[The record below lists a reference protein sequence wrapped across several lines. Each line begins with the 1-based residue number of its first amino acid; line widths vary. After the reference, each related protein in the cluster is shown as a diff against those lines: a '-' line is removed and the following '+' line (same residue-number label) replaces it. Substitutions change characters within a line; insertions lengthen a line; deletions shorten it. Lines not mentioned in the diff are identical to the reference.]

1 MTDSIMKQ
9 DGRGRPK
16 KFHVDRDWF
25 VMVYSVEML
34 PTHQIAGA
42 IGCVNEHVSAL
53 ADKFGIPRRGR
64 LPRSIPHKRKI
75 VLDDKEIVRLY
86 VEEQMAAAD
95 IGERFGCTGGPV
107 SRRLKELG
115 VRMRHH
121 NDTKRGKPARNKINI
136 DPNVVAAMYAQ
147 KFVSGQDIADHFG
160 VSLQVIHRIRHE
172 NSIKTK
178 PMGESRNMRGES
190 SPNWNPHITD
200 EERAMRRDV
209 AKQAEWREKVFARDN
224 YTCQKCGD
232 NKGGNLNAHHIV
244 PHSKDK
250 SIAWE
255 LSNGITLCKTC
266 HYDFHN
272 SYGYTKCTA
281 DDLAEYL
288 SKEITA

>member
-1 MTDSIMKQ
+1 MTESIIRQ
-9 DGRGRPK
+9 NWRTRPK
-16 KFHVDRDWF
+16 KFHVDKEWF
-25 VMVYSVEML
+25 ERVYSVEKM
-34 PTHQIAGA
+34 PTWQIAKS
-42 IGCVNEHVSAL
+42 IGCVDEHISAL

-86 VEEQMAAAD
+86 VEEQMAAGK
-95 IGERFGCTGGPV
+95 IGELFGCTYKPV
-107 SRRLKELG
+107 ARRLTELG
-115 VRMRHH
+115 VKMRHH
-121 NDTKRGKPARNKINI
+121 NDTKRGRPSPHRVKI
-136 DPNVVAAMYAQ
+136 DPDVIASMYAQ
-147 KFVSGQDIADHFG
+147 KYASAQTVADHFG
-160 VSLQVIHRIRHE
+160 VSRQVIDRIMKE
-172 NSIKTK
+172 NNIATK
-178 PMGESRNMRGES
+178 DIRDARNMSGENHPLWRS
-190 SPNWNPHITD
+190 DLTP
-200 EERAMRRDV
+200 EERENRRDMH
-209 AKQAEWREKVFARDN
+209 QHNMWREKVFARDK

-232 NKGGNLNAHHIV
+232 NKGRNLNAHHIV

-288 SKEITA
+288 SKETK